1 MDNGSIY
8 NFLISAGMT
17 PAGACGLMG
26 NFRAESVMRA
36 NNAQDGLTQLT
47 DEAYTAAADAGA
59 IDFVHD
65 AVGYG
70 LAQWTYWSRK
80 QALLNF
86 AKARGVSVGDTKMQL
101 DFCIKELREDYR
113 EVWGI
118 LTSTTDVQTAS
129 DAVML
134 KYERPAD
141 QSQVKRSYRAGLA
154 QTYFNTYGRAY
165 VKAETPT
172 ATSKPEEVE
181 LVIVKLKTLKNG
193 MTGGQVETL
202 QTLLNGRNYN
212 CGKVDK
218 IFGSK
223 TENAVKN
230 FQKAKGLAQDGV
242 VGAKTWAALLGV
254 E

>member
-8 NFLISAGMT
+8 NLLISAGMT

-26 NFRAESVMRA
+26 NVQAESAMRA
-36 NNAQDGLTQLT
+36 NNAQDGLTKLS
-47 DEAYTAAADAGA
+47 DEAYTAAADSGA

-101 DFCIKELREDYR
+101 DFCTKELREDYR

-118 LTSTTDVQTAS
+118 LTSTTDVRTAS

-154 QTYFNTYGRAY
+154 QTYYNTYGRTY
-165 VKAETPT
+165 TKAEEPV
-172 ATSKPEEVE
+172 TSKPEEVE
-181 LVIVKLKTLKNG
+181 IVTVQLKTLKNG
-193 MTGGQVETL
+193 ATGAQVGTL
-202 QTLLNGRNYN
+202 QVLLNGRGYN
-212 CGKVDK
+212 CGKVDQ
-218 IFGSK
+218 IYGGK
-223 TENAVKN
+223 TGNAVKK

-242 VGAKTWAALLGV
+242 VGAKTWAALLGAK
-254 E
+254 